1 MAYTTIDDPS
11 ANFQTTIY
19 TGNGG
24 SQDITNG
31 GNSDLQPDLL
41 WIKQRSSGGNV
52 SSHVVK
58 DSNRGVTKE
67 IYPNATTA
75 EGTSSLIDGFLTDG
89 FSINNTA
96 NEHYNYNNGLYVA
109 WQWKC
114 NAGTTSTNSD
124 GTVNTTMQLNSTAG
138 FSIITWTGAGNNT
151 STAGHGLGA
160 IPDCIIEK
168 AREADQNWSVAF
180 PKFETSKLLALNLDS
195 SFFSAS
201 GLSSYNTST
210 FVDGSG
216 SASEDYIAY
225 CFKEIKGYS
234 RFGFFVGTGDANGP
248 MVYTGFEPNFVI
260 IKESGAN
267 TNDWFMYDGMRDY
280 QGNGIDKVLKANSNV
295 AESTGRADI
304 DLLSNGF
311 KMRETHADTNRDG
324 GAFVYLA
331 FAKHPWVTSDG
342 TVNTAVV

>member
-19 TGNGG
+19 TGNGD

-52 SSHVVK
+52 SSHVIK

-160 IPDCIIEK
+160 IPDCIIVK
-168 AREADQNWSVAF
+168 GREANANWSVAF
-180 PKFETSKLLALNLDS
+180 PKFETSKLLGLNLTS
-195 SFFSAS
+195 AFFSAS

-216 SASEDYIAY
+216 SSSEDYIAY
-225 CFKEIKGYS
+225 CFKAVPGYS
-234 RFGFFVGTGDANGP
+234 QFGQYEGNGNANGP
-248 MVYTGFEPNFVI
+248 CIYTGFKPALVI
-260 IKESGAN
+260 TKPSDQTGNWNI
-267 TNDWFMYDGMRDY
+267 NDAARSP
-280 QGNGIDKVLKANSNV
+280 SNV
-295 AESTGRADI
+295 VDERIKINSTDDESDSDALDF
-304 DLLSNGF
+304 LSNGF
-311 KMRETHADTNRDG
+311 KIRMDG
-324 GAFVYLA
+324 TSYNQDANTYTYMA
-331 FAKHPWVTSDG
+331 FAESPFVSSEGVPT
-342 TVNTAVV
+342 TAR